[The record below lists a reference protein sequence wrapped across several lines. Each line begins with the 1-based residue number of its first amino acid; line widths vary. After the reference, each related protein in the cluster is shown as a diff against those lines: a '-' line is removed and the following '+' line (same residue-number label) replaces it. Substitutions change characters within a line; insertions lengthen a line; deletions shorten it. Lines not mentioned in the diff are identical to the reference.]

1 MVGGTKIKNMK
12 KLLLL
17 LLLIPT
23 FVFSQDSKNR
33 EMQMQVNNLQ
43 PPPPPPPPGPKGSL
57 VKTNAFLT
65 SSDFVFLQK
74 PTYVGGWLQAVSL
87 GAGKSSRNGVY
98 NYGGNGFATTD
109 GSQLGLSGFL
119 SKGGNNFFLSYVKLA
134 KSKTTTA
141 TYVKIYKGKWN
152 KGFGINLSSSI
163 TKVID
168 SDSLPPMRIIAPS
181 IMFFINRTYTAG
193 KFTITPD
200 LLLSYS
206 NPYFDAGK
214 NSLTFLGAERWIGLQ
229 YDGTFNA
236 LVGTSFG
243 YKFSKRFILLVAY
256 RGNINTNPKF
266 GLMNNISIGNK
277 FNL

>member
-1 MVGGTKIKNMK
+1 MK
-12 KLLLL
+12 KILLI
-17 LLLIPT
+17 LLLIPVL
-23 FVFSQDSKNR
+23 VFSQDSKNR

-43 PPPPPPPPGPKGSL
+43 PPPPPPPGPRGSL

-74 PTYVGGWLQAVSL
+74 PTYEGGWLQAISF
-87 GAGKSSRNGVY
+87 GAGKSSMNGVY
-98 NYGGNGFATTD
+98 SYGGNGFATTD
-109 GSQLGLSGFL
+109 GSQLGLSGFV
-119 SKGGNNFFLSYVKLA
+119 SKGNNNFFLSYVELA
-134 KSKTTTA
+134 KSRTTTA
-141 TYVKIYKGKWN
+141 TYVKMYKGKWN
-152 KGFGINLSSSI
+152 KGFGINLSSSFSQVA
-163 TKVID
+163 K
-168 SDSLPPMRIIAPS
+168 SDSLPPMHIVAPS
-181 IMFFINRTYTAG
+181 MMLFINRTFTAG

-214 NSLTFLGAERWIGLQ
+214 NSVTFLGAERWIGFQ
-229 YDGTFNA
+229 YDPTFNA

-243 YKFSKRFILLVAY
+243 YKISKRFILLVAY

>member
-1 MVGGTKIKNMK
+1 MMK
-12 KLLLL
+12 KLLLIL
-17 LLLIPT
+17 LLSPIL
-23 FVFSQDSKNR
+23 VFAQDAKNR

-43 PPPPPPPPGPKGSL
+43 PPPPPPPGQKGSV

-87 GAGKSSRNGVY
+87 GAGRQSLNGVY
-98 NYGGNGFATTD
+98 SYGGNGFITTD
-109 GSQLGLSGFL
+109 KSQYGVSGFV
-119 SKGGNNFFLSYVKLA
+119 SKGNNNLFLSFTEISSNRSTTLTYIKL
-134 KSKTTTA
+134 
-141 TYVKIYKGKWN
+141 YKGKWN
-152 KGFGINLSSSI
+152 KGFGVNLSSTFSQV
-163 TKVID
+163 T
-168 SDSLPPMRIIAPS
+168 DSLPPMKTGAPS
-181 IMFFINRTYTAG
+181 VMLFLNRPYTTG

-206 NPYFDAGK
+206 HMYWD
-214 NSLTFLGAERWIGLQ
+214 LGLNTKTV
-229 YDGTFNA
+229 DPTFNA

-243 YKFSKRFILLVAY
+243 YKLSKRFTLLLAY

>member
-1 MVGGTKIKNMK
+1 MK
-12 KLLLL
+12 KLLSI
-17 LLLIPT
+17 LLILPMI
-23 FVFSQDSKNR
+23 VFSQDVKNR

-43 PPPPPPPPGPKGSL
+43 PPPNPKGSV

-87 GAGKSSRNGVY
+87 GAGRQSMNGVY
-98 NYGGNGFATTD
+98 SYGGNGFVTTD
-109 GSQLGLSGFL
+109 GSQVGLSGFV
-119 SKGGNNFFLSYVKLA
+119 SKGDNNLFVSYVKLA
-134 KSKTTTA
+134 KSKTTTL
-141 TYVKIYKGKWN
+141 TYVRLYKGKWN
-152 KGFGINLSSSI
+152 KGFGINLSSSFSQV
-163 TKVID
+163 TE
-168 SDSLPPMRIIAPS
+168 SDSLPPMHIVAPS
-181 IMFFINRTYTAG
+181 VMFFINRTYNTG
-193 KFTITPD
+193 KFTVTPD

-206 NPYFDAGK
+206 HMYWD
-214 NSLTFLGAERWIGLQ
+214 IGLNTNTV
-229 YDGTFNA
+229 DPTFNA

-243 YKFSKRFILLVAY
+243 YKLSKRFTLLLAY

>member
-1 MVGGTKIKNMK
+1 MK
-12 KLLLL
+12 RLLFI
-17 LLLIPT
+17 LLLIPAL
-23 FVFSQDSKNR
+23 VFSQDSKNR

-43 PPPPPPPPGPKGSL
+43 PPPPPGPRGSL

-74 PTYVGGWLQAVSL
+74 PTYVGGWLQALSL
-87 GAGKSSRNGVY
+87 GGGKSSMNGVY
-98 NYGGNGFATTD
+98 SYGGNGFATTD
-109 GSQLGLSGFL
+109 GSQLGVSGFI
-119 SKGGNNFFLSYVKLA
+119 SKGNNSLFLSYVELA
-134 KSKTTTA
+134 KSRTTTA
-141 TYVKIYKGKWN
+141 TYVKMYKGKWN
-152 KGFGINLSSSI
+152 KGFGINLSSSFSQ
-163 TKVID
+163 TTD
-168 SDSLPPMRIIAPS
+168 SMPPMHIIAPS
-181 IMFFINRTYTAG
+181 VMVFINRAYIVG

-214 NSLTFLGAERWIGLQ
+214 NSVTFLGAERWVGFEW
-229 YDGTFNA
+229 DPTFNA
-236 LVGTSFG
+236 LVGTSVG
-243 YKFSKRFILLVAY
+243 YKIGKRFILLVAY

>member
-1 MVGGTKIKNMK
+1 MK
-12 KLLLL
+12 YILLILI
-17 LLLIPT
+17 LIPT
-23 FVFSQDSKNR
+23 LVLSQDAKNR

-43 PPPPPPPPGPKGSL
+43 PPSPGPRGSL

-65 SSDFVFLQK
+65 SSDLVFLQK
-74 PTYVGGWLQAVSL
+74 PTYVGGWLQALSL
-87 GAGKSSRNGVY
+87 GWGKSSATGAY
-98 NYGGNGFATTD
+98 SYGGNGFATTD
-109 GSQLGLSGFL
+109 GSQLGLSGFI
-119 SKGGNNFFLSYVKLA
+119 SKGNNNLFLSYVKLA
-134 KSKTTTA
+134 KSRTTTA

-152 KGFGINLSSSI
+152 KGFGINLSSSFSQV
-163 TKVID
+163 TK
-168 SDSLPPMRIIAPS
+168 SDSLPSMHIVAPS
-181 IMFFINRTYTAG
+181 VMVFINRTFTKG

-206 NPYFDAGK
+206 NPYFDPGK
-214 NSLTFLGAERWIGLQ
+214 NSLTFLGAEKWIGFE
-229 YDGTFNA
+229 YDPTFNA

-243 YKFSKRFILLVAY
+243 YRFSKRFILLVAY

>member
-1 MVGGTKIKNMK
+1 MK

-17 LLLIPT
+17 FLLLPIIT
-23 FVFSQDSKNR
+23 FSQDSKNR

-43 PPPPPPPPGPKGSL
+43 PPPNQKGSV

-74 PTYVGGWLQAVSL
+74 PTYVGGWLQAISL
-87 GAGKSSRNGVY
+87 GAGKQSLNGVY
-98 NYGGNGFATTD
+98 SYGGNGFVATD
-109 GSQLGLSGFL
+109 GSQYGVSGFVGK
-119 SKGGNNFFLSYVKLA
+119 SNNNLFLSFTKIGMN
-134 KSKTTTA
+134 KTTTL
-141 TYVKIYKGKWN
+141 TYIKLYKGKWN
-152 KGFGINLSSSI
+152 KGFGINLSNNFSEV
-163 TKVID
+163 T
-168 SDSLPPMRIIAPS
+168 DSLPPMWTGAPS
-181 IMFFINRTYTAG
+181 LMVFANRTYTTG
-193 KFTITPD
+193 RFTITPD

-206 NPYFDAGK
+206 HMYWD
-214 NSLTFLGAERWIGLQ
+214 IGLGTQ
-229 YDGTFNA
+229 KVDPTFNA

-243 YKFSKRFILLVAY
+243 YRLSKKFTLLLAY

>member
-1 MVGGTKIKNMK
+1 MK
-12 KLLLL
+12 KILLI
-17 LLLIPT
+17 LLLIPVL
-23 FVFSQDSKNR
+23 VFSQDSKNR

-43 PPPPPPPPGPKGSL
+43 PPPPPPPGPRGSL

-74 PTYVGGWLQAVSL
+74 PTYEGGWLQAISF
-87 GAGKSSRNGVY
+87 GAGKSSMNGVY
-98 NYGGNGFATTD
+98 SYGGNGFATTD
-109 GSQLGLSGFL
+109 GSQLGLSGFV
-119 SKGGNNFFLSYVKLA
+119 SKGNNNLFLSYVELA
-134 KSKTTTA
+134 KSRTTTA
-141 TYVKIYKGKWN
+141 TYVKMYKGKWN
-152 KGFGINLSSSI
+152 KGFGINLSSSFSQVA
-163 TKVID
+163 K
-168 SDSLPPMRIIAPS
+168 SDSLPPMHIVAPS
-181 IMFFINRTYTAG
+181 MMLFINRTFTAG

-206 NPYFDAGK
+206 NPYFDADK
-214 NSLTFLGAERWIGLQ
+214 NSITFLGAERWIGFQ
-229 YDGTFNA
+229 YDPTFNA

-243 YKFSKRFILLVAY
+243 YKISKRFILLVAY

>member
-1 MVGGTKIKNMK
+1 MK
-12 KLLLL
+12 KLLII
-17 LLLIPT
+17 LLLIPAL
-23 FVFSQDSKNR
+23 VFSQDSKNR

-43 PPPPPPPPGPKGSL
+43 PPPPPGPRGSL

-74 PTYVGGWLQAVSL
+74 PTYVGGWLQAISL
-87 GAGKSSRNGVY
+87 GGGRSSMNGVY
-98 NYGGNGFATTD
+98 SYGGNGFATTD
-109 GSQLGLSGFL
+109 GSQLGISGFV
-119 SKGGNNFFLSYVKLA
+119 SKGNNSLFLSYVELA
-134 KSKTTTA
+134 KSRTTTA
-141 TYVKIYKGKWN
+141 TYVKMYKGKWN
-152 KGFGINLSSSI
+152 KGFGINLSSSFSQ
-163 TKVID
+163 TTD
-168 SDSLPPMRIIAPS
+168 SMPPMHIIAPS
-181 IMFFINRTYTAG
+181 VMVFINRAYTVG

-214 NSLTFLGAERWIGLQ
+214 NSVTFLGAERWVGFEW
-229 YDGTFNA
+229 DPTFNA
-236 LVGTSFG
+236 LVGTSVG
-243 YKFSKRFILLVAY
+243 YKIGKRFILLVAY

>member
-1 MVGGTKIKNMK
+1 MK
-12 KLLLL
+12 RLLFI
-17 LLLIPT
+17 LLLIPAL
-23 FVFSQDSKNR
+23 VFSQDSKNR

-43 PPPPPPPPGPKGSL
+43 PPPPPGPRGSL

-74 PTYVGGWLQAVSL
+74 PTYVGGWLQALSL
-87 GAGKSSRNGVY
+87 GGGKSSMNGVY
-98 NYGGNGFATTD
+98 SYGGNGFATTD
-109 GSQLGLSGFL
+109 GSQLGVFGFI
-119 SKGGNNFFLSYVKLA
+119 SKGNNSLFLSYVELA
-134 KSKTTTA
+134 KSRTTTA
-141 TYVKIYKGKWN
+141 TYVKMYKGKWN
-152 KGFGINLSSSI
+152 KGFGINLSSSFSQ
-163 TKVID
+163 TTD
-168 SDSLPPMRIIAPS
+168 SMPPMHIIAPS
-181 IMFFINRTYTAG
+181 VMVFINRAYTVG

-214 NSLTFLGAERWIGLQ
+214 NSVTFLGAERWVGFEW
-229 YDGTFNA
+229 DPTFNA
-236 LVGTSFG
+236 LVGTSVG
-243 YKFSKRFILLVAY
+243 YKIGKRFILLVAY